1 MAKRETKADLRQQLA
16 EVLLDRKKLRQDLE
30 AANKR
35 VETLTWQAT
44 QDRDAAQDARAN
56 QAEAETRQRSLQGEL
71 ETQIALVADRR
82 KLEQELYREKAD
94 LRQQLESATQRSVE
108 GCRQHQAERAEWR
121 QEREILRSVIRMLA
135 GRTE

>member
-1 MAKRETKADLRQQLA
+1 MAKRETLA
-16 EVLLDRKKLRQDLE
+16 EVLLDRKKLRDDVE

-35 VETLTWQAT
+35 LETLTWQAT

-56 QAEAETRQRSLQGEL
+56 QAAAESRERSARGEL
-71 ETQIALVADRR
+71 EGQQELVVRLRR
-82 KLEQELYREKAD
+82 LEQELYREKAD

>member
-1 MAKRETKADLRQQLA
+1 MAKRETLA
-16 EVLLDRKKLRQDLE
+16 QVLLDRKKLRHDLE

-35 VETLTWQAT
+35 LETLTWQAM
-44 QDRDAAQDARAN
+44 QDRDAAQNALAD

-94 LRQQLESATQRSVE
+94 LRQQLEAATQRSLD